1 GDEKIHSRYQYQ
13 LNFITHNGRQ
23 K

>member
-1 GDEKIHSRYQYQ
+1 DEKIHSRYQYQ
-13 LNFITHNGRQ
+13 LNFITQNGRQ